1 MVGERKGVNEQGG
14 ECGLK
19 RRLREKEKIK
29 FIFFSRFIFSFLS
42 FHPRALVLSNDP
54 RRTPNLSNITSEQ
67 EKEEGGGGGEGTGK
81 GEKGRR
87 QR

>member
-1 MVGERKGVNEQGG
+1 MVGERKGVNEQRG

-19 RRLREKEKIK
+19 RRLRGKEKIK
-29 FIFFSRFIFSFLS
+29 FIFFSRFIFSSLS
-42 FHPRALVLSNDP
+42 FHPRTLVLSNDP